1 MKGSLEEIL
10 REMSARTPIESD
22 EALEAALEEIIK
34 AEEARGITEE
44 NASLVGEAT
53 ELLLSI
59 RGDDTAALDEHS
71 AEVLSDFC
79 ETGRSKRSGRDP
91 FAGFSRAARRVAV
104 FSVAILSALT
114 LTLMLNGEARAA
126 VRSLT
131 RWFSSLAVI
140 DFSHS
145 EETSKGDVPDIG
157 ANVIPEGFVLETES
171 RKDGESLYVYRNSRG
186 DSVIIEVIV
195 GEPSVIVHRTEEH
208 EYEEMSLGD
217 VTAYS
222 FYSDEEGSGSILFG
236 DKDHVI
242 MVSGSVEY
250 DVLLSIASKICGE

>member
-1 MKGSLEEIL
+1 M
-10 REMSARTPIESD
+10 
-22 EALEAALEEIIK
+22 
-34 AEEARGITEE
+34 
-44 NASLVGEAT
+44 
-53 ELLLSI
+53 
-59 RGDDTAALDEHS
+59 
-71 AEVLSDFC
+71 
-79 ETGRSKRSGRDP
+79 
-91 FAGFSRAARRVAV
+91 
-104 FSVAILSALT
+104 
-114 LTLMLNGEARAA
+114 
-126 VRSLT
+126 
-131 RWFSSLAVI
+131 
-140 DFSHS
+140 
-145 EETSKGDVPDIG
+145 PDIG
-157 ANVIPEGFVLETES
+157 ANVIPDGFVLETES